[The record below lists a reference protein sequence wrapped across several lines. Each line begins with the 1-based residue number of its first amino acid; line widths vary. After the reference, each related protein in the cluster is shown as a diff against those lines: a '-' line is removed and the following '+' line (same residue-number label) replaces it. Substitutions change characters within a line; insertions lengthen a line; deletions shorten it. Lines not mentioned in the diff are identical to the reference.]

1 MAIAARLLS
10 GLFASPHMLDTMKA
24 TPKDV
29 SSSSAPDLKSI
40 LGVGKT
46 MSSGIFRWRYLA
58 WVAVA
63 AILIVG
69 LYALWPLAG
78 SRAATKYITEP
89 ATRGNLTVIVTA
101 TGSAQPI
108 TQVSI
113 SSELSGTIR
122 KVFID
127 YNSPVKA
134 DQPLAELDNDKL
146 RATVENSKAKLASA
160 KAKVA
165 DAAASIEEKRTEYE
179 RKKALSTTNAA
190 SIRDL
195 ELAKANYD
203 RAVAQHAM
211 AMADIDVAAAD
222 LRLNEINLAKATIRS
237 PINGVVLKRGVD
249 PGQFVATSL
258 SAPVLFIIAEDLR
271 RMEVL
276 VDVDEADVG
285 KVKIGQKVN
294 FSVDAYPDRK
304 FPAEVR
310 DIRFGSEVVQGVVT
324 YKAVLTIENSELL
337 IRPGMTATSQIVVQE
352 LQDALM
358 VPNAALRFSPPA
370 EQASSSFLKA
380 LLPSLPSASR
390 RPPSKQEEIG
400 RNQKVWVLR
409 DGAPVAVPVTIGS
422 TDGRM
427 TEIVKGE
434 ISPGQ
439 AIVIDA
445 TSTKR

>member
-1 MAIAARLLS
+1 M
-10 GLFASPHMLDTMKA
+10 
-24 TPKDV
+24 
-29 SSSSAPDLKSI
+29 
-40 LGVGKT
+40 
-46 MSSGIFRWRYLA
+46 
-58 WVAVA
+58 
-63 AILIVG
+63 
-69 LYALWPLAG
+69 
-78 SRAATKYITEP
+78 
-89 ATRGNLTVIVTA
+89 TVIVTA

-108 TQVSI
+108 TQVNI
-113 SSELSGTIR
+113 SSELSGTMR
-122 KVFID
+122 KVFVD

-134 DQPLAELDNDKL
+134 NQPLAELDNDKL
-146 RATVENSKAKLASA
+146 KATVDNSRAKLASTN
-160 KAKVA
+160 AKVA
-165 DAAASIEEKRTEYE
+165 DAVASIEEKRTEYD

-195 ELAKANYD
+195 ELAKANSD
-203 RAVAQHAM
+203 RAIAQHAL
-211 AMADIDVAAAD
+211 AVADVAAAEAD
-222 LRLNEINLAKATIRS
+222 LHLNEINLAKATIRS
-237 PINGVVLKRGVD
+237 PINGIVLKRGVD

-258 SAPVLFIIAEDLR
+258 QAPVLFVIAEDLR

-324 YKAVLTIENSELL
+324 YKAVLAIENSELL
-337 IRPGMTATSQIVVQE
+337 IRPGMTATAQVVVQE
-352 LQDALM
+352 LKNALM
-358 VPNAALRFSPPA
+358 VPNAALRFSPAA
-370 EQASSSFLKA
+370 EQQPSRGFLKA
-380 LLPSLPSASR
+380 LLPSMPSATR
-390 RPPSKQEEIG
+390 RPPSKQDETG

-409 DGAPVAVPVTIGS
+409 DGSPVAVPVTIGS

-439 AIVIDA
+439 PVIVDA
-445 TSTKR
+445 ATRKR

>member
-1 MAIAARLLS
+1 
-10 GLFASPHMLDTMKA
+10 MLDNVKA

-29 SSSSAPDLKSI
+29 SSSNAPDIKSI

-46 MSSGIFRWRYLA
+46 TSSGILRWRYLV
-58 WVAVA
+58 WVAAA
-63 AILIVG
+63 AILIIG
-69 LYALWPLAG
+69 LYVLWPLGG
-78 SRAATKYITEP
+78 SRAATKYTTEP
-89 ATRGNLTVIVTA
+89 AVRSNLTVIVTA

-108 TQVSI
+108 TQVNI
-113 SSELSGTIR
+113 SSELSGTMR
-122 KVFID
+122 KVFVD
-127 YNSPVKA
+127 YNSAVKA
-134 DQPLAELDNDKL
+134 NQPLAELDNDKL
-146 RATVENSKAKLASA
+146 KATVANSRAKLESA

-165 DAAASIEEKRTEYE
+165 DTAASIEEKRTEYD
-179 RKKALSTTNAA
+179 RKKALSTSNIA

-195 ELAKANYD
+195 ELAKANSD
-203 RAVAQHAM
+203 RAVAQHAL
-211 AMADIDVAAAD
+211 AIADVAGAEAD

-237 PINGVVLKRGVD
+237 PIDGIVLKRGVD

-258 SAPVLFIIAEDLR
+258 QAPVLFIIAEDLR

-285 KVKIGQKVN
+285 KVKLGQKVN

-324 YKAVLTIENSELL
+324 YKAVLAIENSELL
-337 IRPGMTATSQIVVQE
+337 IRPGMTATAQVVVQE
-352 LQDALM
+352 LKDALM

-370 EQASSSFLKA
+370 EQASGGFLKA
-380 LLPSLPSASR
+380 LLPSLPSATR
-390 RPPSKQEEIG
+390 RPPSKQEETG

-409 DGAPVAVPVTIGS
+409 DGSPVAVPVTIGS

-434 ISPGQ
+434 ISSGQ
-439 AIVIDA
+439 RIVVDA
-445 TSTKR
+445 TSRKR